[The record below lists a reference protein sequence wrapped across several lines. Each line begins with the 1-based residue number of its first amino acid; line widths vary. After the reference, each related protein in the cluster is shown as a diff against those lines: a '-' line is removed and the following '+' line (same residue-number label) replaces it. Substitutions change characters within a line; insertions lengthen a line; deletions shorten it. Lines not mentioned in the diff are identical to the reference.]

1 MYDQSHDGFGPPGPA
16 KPAIQAYGLRRSLF
30 VRGAKTDGEQPGR
43 AVANSRNFSPW
54 LYVPFGM
61 VPAGP
66 PFHMG
71 VAYLLDGFA
80 DLLLPRV
87 SRGLFRNL
95 PDGSDVTVGI
105 GRAERVDN

>member
-30 VRGAKTDGEQPGR
+30 VRGAKTGGEQPGR

-61 VPAGP
+61 VPESS
-66 PFHMG
+66 FHTG
-71 VAYLLDGFA
+71 VAYLLDGFSY
-80 DLLLPRV
+80 LLLPRV

-95 PDGSDVTVGI
+95 PDGSDVTVSI
-105 GRAERVDN
+105 GRSERVDH